1 MHGDA
6 TLEVELPY
14 PPSVNHYWRYA
25 RGRFYISPAG
35 HSYRKAVAAAL
46 FGCEKLSGPVALE
59 IEVYPPDR
67 RRRDLDNILKS
78 VLDALEH
85 AGAFDDDAQVAS
97 IFVERKEV
105 VREGKCRVRLRKI
118 TPCSDTLRRV
128 RIRSIPSRTKR
139 KKTAD

>member
-35 HSYRKAVAAAL
+35 HSYREAVATAL

-78 VLDALEH
+78 VLDALEY

-97 IFVERKEV
+97 IFVERREV

-118 TPCSDTLRRV
+118 TPRSDTLC
-128 RIRSIPSRTKR
+128 
-139 KKTAD
+139 

>member
-35 HSYRKAVAAAL
+35 HRYRKAVAAAL

-118 TPCSDTLRRV
+118 TPRGDS
-128 RIRSIPSRTKR
+128 IR
-139 KKTAD
+139 

>member
-6 TLEVELPY
+6 ILDVVLPY

-35 HSYRKAVAAAL
+35 HNYRESVLAIL

-78 VLDALEH
+78 ILDALEY
-85 AGAFDDDAQVAS
+85 ADAFEDDAQVAFLS
-97 IFVERKEV
+97 VERKEV
-105 VREGKCRVRLRKI
+105 VKGGQCRIRLRKYC
-118 TPCSDTLRRV
+118 T
-128 RIRSIPSRTKR
+128 SR
-139 KKTAD
+139 

>member
-6 TLEVELPY
+6 VLDVVLPY

-35 HSYRKAVAAAL
+35 HSYREAVADILAD
-46 FGCEKLSGPVALE
+46 CQKLRGPVALE

-78 VLDALEH
+78 VLDALEY

-97 IFVERKEV
+97 IFVQRKEV

-118 TPCSDTLRRV
+118 TPRSDTLR
-128 RIRSIPSRTKR
+128 
-139 KKTAD
+139 

>member
-6 TLEVELPY
+6 TLETELPY

-35 HSYRKAVAAAL
+35 HSYRDAVAAAL
-46 FGCEKLSGPVALE
+46 FGCQKLSGPVALE

-78 VLDALEH
+78 ILDALEY

-97 IFVERKEV
+97 IFVERREV
-105 VREGKCRVRLRKI
+105 VREGRCRVRLRKI
-118 TPCSDTLRRV
+118 TPRSDTV
-128 RIRSIPSRTKR
+128 R
-139 KKTAD
+139 